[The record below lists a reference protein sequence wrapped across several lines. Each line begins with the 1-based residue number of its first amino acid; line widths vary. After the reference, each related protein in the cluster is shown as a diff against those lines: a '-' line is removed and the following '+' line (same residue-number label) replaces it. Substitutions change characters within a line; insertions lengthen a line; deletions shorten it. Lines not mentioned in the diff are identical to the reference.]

1 MMIVAK
7 TGGRVIEHGV
17 PVNLVKD
24 IAQITSSNS
33 LVFVHGGGVEVTEIA
48 KKMGKPQ
55 QFVVSPKGFRS
66 RYTDKDTVEI
76 YTMVMVGKLN
86 SEIVLHYL
94 AKVSNTLVLYET
106 KQDITQSNDL
116 NSRKEVIQSLQN
128 IFSQVDASLKL
139 VKGKIREIFLSYS
152 S

>member
-1 MMIVAK
+1 MNEIFY
-7 TGGRVIEHGV
+7 E
-17 PVNLVKD
+17 VKE
-24 IAQITSSNS
+24 IKN
-33 LVFVHGGGVEVTEIA
+33 EVDLST
-48 KKMGKPQ
+48 
-55 QFVVSPKGFRS
+55 
-66 RYTDKDTVEI
+66 
-76 YTMVMVGKLN
+76 KLN

-106 KQDITQSNDL
+106 KQDITQSNDS
-116 NSRKEVIQSLQN
+116 NSRKVVIQSLQN

>member
-1 MMIVAK
+1 MNEIFYEIK
-7 TGGRVIEHGV
+7 EIK
-17 PVNLVKD
+17 N
-24 IAQITSSNS
+24 
-33 LVFVHGGGVEVTEIA
+33 EVVLST
-48 KKMGKPQ
+48 
-55 QFVVSPKGFRS
+55 
-66 RYTDKDTVEI
+66 
-76 YTMVMVGKLN
+76 KLN

-106 KQDITQSNDL
+106 KQDITQSNDS